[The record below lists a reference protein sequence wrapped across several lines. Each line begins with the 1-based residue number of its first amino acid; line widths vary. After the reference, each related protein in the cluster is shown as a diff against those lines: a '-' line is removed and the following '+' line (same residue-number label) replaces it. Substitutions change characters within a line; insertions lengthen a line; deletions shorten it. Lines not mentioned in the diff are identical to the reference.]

1 MINFIYFKTLK
12 LLISFLNFIYFL
24 KSNKKENRL
33 VNSCSKYYF
42 STTTKII
49 FRDNL
54 NILKIIREN
63 KVSGDFVEC
72 GVWKGISLVF
82 LQKYIEIYNLKNTKV
97 YGFDTFE
104 GIPEPTKKDVDIY
117 GNLMKDKYESLK
129 IDKSTSGWN
138 LASIDEVK
146 SNFIKHTV
154 PNENLILVKGKVEDT
169 LLIKDNLPEKIS
181 LLKLDTSLYEGT
193 KIELEALFPRV
204 QKGGVV
210 IVEGYL
216 KFNGVRKAVDD
227 YFSNK
232 DFLVK
237 NSYITSRATIYL

>member
-1 MINFIYFKTLK
+1 MINFIYFKMLK
-12 LLISFLNFIYFL
+12 LFISLLNFIYFL

-33 VNSCSKYYF
+33 VNLCDKYHF
-42 STTTKII
+42 STTTKINL
-49 FRDNL
+49 RDNL
-54 NILKIIREN
+54 NVLKKIREN
-63 KVSGDFVEC
+63 KVNGDFVEC

-104 GIPEPTKKDVDIY
+104 GIPEPTNNDVDIY
-117 GNLMKDKYESLK
+117 GNLMKEKYESLK
-129 IDKSTSGWN
+129 IDKNTSGWN

-146 SNFIKHTV
+146 SNFSKHTD

-169 LLIKDNLPEKIS
+169 LLISENIPEKIS
-181 LLKLDTSLYEGT
+181 LLKLDTSLYQGT
-193 KIELEALFPRV
+193 KIELEVLFPKV
-204 QKGGVV
+204 QKGGAV

-216 KFNGVRKAVDD
+216 KFNGVKKAVDD

-232 DFLVK
+232 NYLVK
-237 NSYITSRATIYL
+237 NSSITSRATIYL